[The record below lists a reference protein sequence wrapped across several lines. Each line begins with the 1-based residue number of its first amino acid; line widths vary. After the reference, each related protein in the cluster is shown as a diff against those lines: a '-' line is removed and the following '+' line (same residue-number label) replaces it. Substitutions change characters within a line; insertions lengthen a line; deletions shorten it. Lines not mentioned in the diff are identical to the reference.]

1 MNTEKSCKSSL
12 HDTRKATATAIIV
25 FALTVLPPRRSH
37 AEDSLGAKF
46 MYYQE
51 DNDRIKVLAPE
62 ISAQNE
68 TDTGWII
75 KLDGIYNAIS
85 GATPTGAPP
94 AAVAP
99 VSINRPAASSGGGTT
114 SSTPPITVTPV
125 NNGGAEQ
132 EHEDDAFIGRRVNY
146 PAARY
151 SAVTAA
157 TPAPAPTPAPT
168 PSTPSSAPSAPT
180 SSPAASSGSAAA
192 STTQPAAQPANSSRI
207 PLADFSDT
215 RWAFNI
221 GLSKRMGN
229 HTPSIQAS
237 YSQESDY
244 LSTGL
249 SLQDTLDFNKKN
261 TTLAF
266 GGAYTHDALTP
277 ANGRPSETKDSIDA
291 LLGISQVL
299 TKTTVFTA
307 NLTLGQVSGFISDP
321 YKLAEVNGRL
331 IYENRPDSKT
341 KEIIYVGL
349 QQFITPLDAS
359 IDLGFR
365 YYTDSFGINAETLSL
380 AWFQKINPHFI
391 ISPIIRYYTQ
401 TAADFYDVRFS
412 GAPEFYSSDY
422 RISDLTSIS
431 YGVKFIW
438 MPTSKLTLDA
448 GVERYEMSGNDGKT
462 DEEMYPTAL
471 LFMVGA
477 HVSF

>member
-1 MNTEKSCKSSL
+1 
-12 HDTRKATATAIIV
+12 
-25 FALTVLPPRRSH
+25 
-37 AEDSLGAKF
+37 

-62 ISAQNE
+62 ISTQHE
-68 TDTGWII
+68 MDTGWII

-94 AAVAP
+94 AAATP
-99 VSINRPAASSGGGTT
+99 VSIRRPSSSPTSGGTT
-114 SSTPPITVTPV
+114 TPPAPTVIHV
-125 NNGGAEQ
+125 NDDGEGPEN
-132 EHEDDAFIGRRVNY
+132 EDDALIGRRAVNY
-146 PAARY
+146 PAALY

-157 TPAPAPTPAPT
+157 TPAPAPTPAPV
-168 PSTPSSAPSAPT
+168 PSTPASSPSAPAG
-180 SSPAASSGSAAA
+180 SPSANSGSAA
-192 STTQPAAQPANSSRI
+192 SPSQPAAPPANSSRI
-207 PLADFSDT
+207 PMADFSDT

-221 GLSKRMGN
+221 GLSKRIGN

-261 TTLAF
+261 TTLAL

-299 TKTTVFTA
+299 TKTTVLTA